1 MRQYVIDELR
11 PNEIKRIKDY
21 LDNACETSDIGGL
34 YWIHIPDDILSP
46 VQYEH
51 QECQPHCSAVELGDN
66 LVKFEMLVRSRK
78 KIRCN
83 CVQMATSQQ
92 RNFILAFADKMM
104 KDLGIN
110 V

>member
-1 MRQYVIDELR
+1 MRQYVIDEMR
-11 PNEIKRIKDY
+11 PNEIDKVRDY
-21 LDNACETSDIGGL
+21 LEKVCEPSDLGNL
-34 YWIHIPDDILSP
+34 FWIRVPDDILSP

-51 QECQPHCSAVELGDN
+51 RDCQPHCSAVELGDSM
-66 LVKFEMLVRSRK
+66 VKFEMLIRSRK
-78 KIRCN
+78 KIRCK
-83 CVQMATSQQ
+83 CIQMATSQQ